1 MKSATKLLNLLTA
14 FLAVIGICAA
24 TLVCFIV
31 AYTQI
36 NGGFSPKRT
45 TGNNTVVAHA
55 DNNIIGT
62 FSSSTD
68 QNNNFVPEDLSNS
81 NEYETES
88 LSLTPDPEP
97 DKNNDV
103 PQEYA
108 SALSKA
114 MNYSDMMYMSKA
126 AIYDQLVSAY
136 GENLPADVAQYAIDN
151 LDTDWNLNALQKAKN
166 YSDTMYMSK
175 AAIYDQLISDYGE
188 KFTPS
193 EAQYAIDNL
202 VADWNS
208 NALQTAKNYQNT
220 MNMLPDEIYEQ
231 LISEYGEK
239 FTPSEA
245 DYAVSN
251 MGISNTSNSV
261 LYAMPVEQGT
271 SSTGFIA
278 DAPTQSEGT
287 YNSNENNFN
296 SYNYPETPASASVTD
311 TVWLS
316 ETGEKYHSID
326 HCGQMN
332 PHKARQV
339 SLEYAVSAGYDKCEK
354 CF

>member
-1 MKSATKLLNLLTA
+1 
-14 FLAVIGICAA
+14 
-24 TLVCFIV
+24 
-31 AYTQI
+31 
-36 NGGFSPKRT
+36 
-45 TGNNTVVAHA
+45 
-55 DNNIIGT
+55 
-62 FSSSTD
+62 
-68 QNNNFVPEDLSNS
+68 
-81 NEYETES
+81 
-88 LSLTPDPEP
+88 
-97 DKNNDV
+97 
-103 PQEYA
+103 
-108 SALSKA
+108 
-114 MNYSDMMYMSKA
+114 MSKA

-175 AAIYDQLISDYGE
+175 AA
-188 KFTPS
+188 
-193 EAQYAIDNL
+193 
-202 VADWNS
+202 
-208 NALQTAKNYQNT
+208 
-220 MNMLPDEIYEQ
+220 IYEQ

-296 SYNYPETPASASVTD
+296 SYNYPETPASASFTN